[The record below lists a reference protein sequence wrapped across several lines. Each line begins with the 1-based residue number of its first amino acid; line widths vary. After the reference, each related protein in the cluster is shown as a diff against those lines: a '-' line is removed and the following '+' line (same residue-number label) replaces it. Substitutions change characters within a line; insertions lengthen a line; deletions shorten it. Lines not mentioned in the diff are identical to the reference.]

1 MSAPA
6 SLAAPKGAAPSQ
18 SLGKLLGVA
27 CDLCSTEDQL
37 VLAGT
42 LCADGQWRTFRVC
55 LACRA
60 AWELRPGGLEV
71 LVHEDRAEYVLEPC
85 PQPYVSRPPR
95 EVLDSL
101 IRSHPGV
108 WAVSVLWWAP
118 PRLEV
123 LLLSVTGQNRVFRGE
138 VITE

>member
-6 SLAAPKGAAPSQ
+6 SLAALKGAAPT
-18 SLGKLLGVA
+18 LGKLLGVA
-27 CDLCSTEDQL
+27 CDLCGTEDQL

-60 AWELRPGGLEV
+60 AWELWPGGLEV

-85 PQPYVSRPPR
+85 VEVYQPRPPR
-95 EVLDSL
+95 EVLQEL
-101 IRSHPGV
+101 MRSHPGV

>member
-6 SLAAPKGAAPSQ
+6 SLAAPKGAAPT
-18 SLGKLLGVA
+18 LGKLLGVA
-27 CDLCSTEDQL
+27 CGLCGTEDQL
-37 VLAGT
+37 ILAGT
-42 LCADGQWRTFRVC
+42 LCADGLWRTFRVC

-60 AWELRPGGLEV
+60 DWELRPGGLEV
-71 LVHEDRAEYVLEPC
+71 LVYEDRAEYVLEPC
-85 PQPYVSRPPR
+85 PEPYVSRPPR
-95 EVLDSL
+95 EVLQEL
-101 IRSHPGV
+101 MRSHPGV

-123 LLLSVTGQNRVFRGE
+123 LLLSVTSQNRVFRGE

>member
-6 SLAAPKGAAPSQ
+6 SLAAPKGAAPT
-18 SLGKLLGVA
+18 LGKLLGVA
-27 CDLCSTEDQL
+27 CDLCGTEDQL

-42 LCADGQWRTFRVC
+42 LCTDGQWRTFRVC

-60 AWELRPGGLEV
+60 AWEICPGGLEV
-71 LVHEDRAEYVLEPC
+71 LVHEERAEYVLEPC
-85 PQPYVSRPPR
+85 PEPYVSRPPR

-108 WAVSVLWWAP
+108 WAVSVLWWSP

-138 VITE
+138 VIGE

>member
-6 SLAAPKGAAPSQ
+6 SLAAPKGAAPT
-18 SLGKLLGVA
+18 LGKLLGTA
-27 CDLCSTEDQL
+27 CDLCGTADQL
-37 VLAGT
+37 ILAGT
-42 LCADGQWRTFRVC
+42 LCSDDQWRTFRVC

-85 PQPYVSRPPR
+85 PEVYQPRPPR
-95 EVLDSL
+95 EVLQEL
-101 IRSHPGV
+101 MHSHPGV

-123 LLLSVTGQNRVFRGE
+123 LLLSVSGENRVFRGE
-138 VITE
+138 VITK

>member
-6 SLAAPKGAAPSQ
+6 SLAALKGAAPT
-18 SLGKLLGVA
+18 LGKLLGMA
-27 CDLCSTEDQL
+27 CDLWGTEDQL

-42 LCADGQWRTFRVC
+42 LCADGLWRTFRVC

-60 AWELRPGGLEV
+60 AWEIRPGGLEV

-85 PQPYVSRPPR
+85 PEAYAPRPPR
-95 EVLDSL
+95 EVLQEL
-101 IRSHPGV
+101 MRSNPGV
-108 WAVSVLWWAP
+108 WAVSVLWWSP

-138 VITE
+138 VIGE

>member
-6 SLAAPKGAAPSQ
+6 SLAAPKGAAPT
-18 SLGKLLGVA
+18 LGKLLGVA
-27 CDLCSTEDQL
+27 CDLCGTEDQL
-37 VLAGT
+37 ILAGT
-42 LCADGQWRTFRVC
+42 LCADDQWRTFRVC
-55 LACRA
+55 LACRT

-85 PQPYVSRPPR
+85 LEPYVSRPPR
-95 EVLDSL
+95 EVLQEL
-101 IRSHPGV
+101 MRSNPGV
-108 WAVSVLWWAP
+108 WAVSVLWWSP

-138 VITE
+138 VIGE